1 MSHGR
6 GGVLCTPAGGVPQ
19 PARFSPC
26 CQRLAVTRSPDWNGF
41 YLRPFRAQTREAPT
55 PPKPAVRL
63 FGAQAAVSFARPII
77 RSSILSAQAAIFA
90 SMDFLRVFRVL
101 ALAEA
106 VSWLLLIFATMVKY
120 GVGQAVGVQV
130 LGPLHGA
137 LFIAYVLLAL
147 LLWRKNEWTGRT
159 LAIVL
164 VDSVLPGGGL
174 WVARRADLNA
184 AEGPQIQPSESE
196 LALSAQRDMPS

>member
-1 MSHGR
+1 
-6 GGVLCTPAGGVPQ
+6 
-19 PARFSPC
+19 
-26 CQRLAVTRSPDWNGF
+26 
-41 YLRPFRAQTREAPT
+41 
-55 PPKPAVRL
+55 
-63 FGAQAAVSFARPII
+63 
-77 RSSILSAQAAIFA
+77 
-90 SMDFLRVFRVL
+90 MDFLRVFRVL